1 MVMVVNCTVYMY
13 LHLHTSEETVAV
25 ILTVLMLRSLVDWVL
40 EVIVWSTKLTGDNCD
55 TYGR

>member
-1 MVMVVNCTVYMY
+1 MVVKCTVYMY

-25 ILTVLMLRSLVDWVL
+25 ILKVLMLRSLVDWLL